1 MVDWLID
8 QQLTISILLLLLIV
22 AERKLIPFV
31 GAKFCYALFAAIP
44 LALIIGNIPEAVK
57 PQLNTEISQYIVALS
72 NGSTMIESSVSWL
85 AIWLLGC
92 GVVIMLCLYSHYQL
106 SLANS
111 LQAVNNLQ
119 AQIQLPSA
127 LKIYQSDKVASPL
140 LVGLVGQKLILP
152 QNFQQLYSARQL
164 AMIIEHEVCHFQ
176 RKDTLCNLIAL
187 LLISLFWFNPLI
199 WLGYKS
205 FRRLQEV
212 SCDENVLANKNT
224 KDKIQYG
231 KAMLLSIEN
240 SNNQLYTHTH
250 YTEKQTMLKR
260 LNFIKQQQHN
270 KPLVKVA
277 AVALIASLL
286 GGMAVAHEPSSSK
299 AEHVAP
305 ITRVEPVYPS
315 AAVEQNLNGSVV
327 LQFDISSAGKVEH
340 VIVINAEPK
349 KVFDNAAK
357 IALRQWQYQSSTH
370 GVKNQLV
377 QLDFVA
383 KGTEKPADLIER
395 IKVTK

>member
-1 MVDWLID
+1 
-8 QQLTISILLLLLIV
+8 LLIV

-44 LALIIGNIPEAVK
+44 LALIIANIPEAIK
-57 PQLNTEISQYIVALS
+57 PQLNSQISQYIVSLS
-72 NGSTMIESSVSWL
+72 NNSTVIESSISWL

-92 GVVIMLCLYSHYQL
+92 GVVIMLSLYSHQQL

-119 AQIQLPSA
+119 ANTPLPPA
-127 LKIYQSDKVASPL
+127 LRIYQSDKVASPL
-140 LVGLVGQKLILP
+140 LVGLVVQKLILP
-152 QNFQQLYSARQL
+152 ENFQQLYSAKQL
-164 AMIIEHEVCHFQ
+164 AMVIEHEVWHFQ
-176 RKDTLCNLIAL
+176 RKGTLCNLIAL
-187 LLISLFWFNPLI
+187 FLISLFWFNPLI
-199 WLGYKS
+199 WLAYKS

-212 SCDENVLANKNT
+212 SCDETVLANKNI

-240 SNNQLYTHTH
+240 SNNQLYTYTH

-277 AVALIASLL
+277 AVTLIASLL
-286 GGMAVAHEPSSSK
+286 GGMAIAHEPSSRK
-299 AEHVAP
+299 AEHIAP

-327 LQFDISSAGKVEH
+327 LQFNITSAGNVEN
-340 VIVINAEPK
+340 VIVINAKPK
-349 KVFDNAAK
+349 KIFDKAAK
-357 IALRQWQYQSSTH
+357 IALRQWKYSGSTH
-370 GVKNQLV
+370 GAKNLLV
-377 QLDFVA
+377 QLNFVA
-383 KGTEKPADLIER
+383 NKSEKTADLIER